1 MSSICAILLGYVE
14 SPSSVKMG
22 FQQNCSGRLFTI
34 VTLPW
39 SLQDFILIILH
50 VAARSRAFVQLIE
63 KKDEIPKL
71 QKTTDYP
78 QADYIYICMYLIY
91 IYIYICMYVF
101 NLLIY
106 IYVCIYAPQTR
117 VVVNHGTSQPSY
129 HFKGGLTRSRD
140 HRLAGF
146 GGMVDGIMC
155 ATVLGLPYI

>member
-1 MSSICAILLGYVE
+1 
-14 SPSSVKMG
+14 MG

-39 SLQDFILIILH
+39 SLQDFILRILH

-91 IYIYICMYVF
+91 IYMYVF

-106 IYVCIYAPQTR
+106 IYLCVYTPRKQE
-117 VVVNHGTSQPSY
+117 
-129 HFKGGLTRSRD
+129 L
-140 HRLAGF
+140 
-146 GGMVDGIMC
+146 
-155 ATVLGLPYI
+155 

>member
-1 MSSICAILLGYVE
+1 
-14 SPSSVKMG
+14 MG

-39 SLQDFILIILH
+39 SLQDFILRILH

-63 KKDEIPKL
+63 KKDETPRNSKKPRITLKR
-71 QKTTDYP
+71 
-78 QADYIYICMYLIY
+78 IIC
-91 IYIYICMYVF
+91 
-101 NLLIY
+101 IY
-106 IYVCIYAPQTR
+106 IYVCIYAPQTI
-117 VVVNHGTSQPSY
+117 VVVNHGTSQPSC

-155 ATVLGLPYI
+155 TTLLGLPYI